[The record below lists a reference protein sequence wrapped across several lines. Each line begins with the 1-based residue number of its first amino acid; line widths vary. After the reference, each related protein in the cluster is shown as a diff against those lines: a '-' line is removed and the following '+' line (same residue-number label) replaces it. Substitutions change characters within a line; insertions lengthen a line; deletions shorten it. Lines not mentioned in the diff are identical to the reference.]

1 MDHNDLSKFKNL
13 FANSF
18 TTKNTNYHT
27 QNTNQLINKKHL
39 SSNPYVDIE
48 ILSQKSETSAK
59 K

>member
-1 MDHNDLSKFKNL
+1 LSKFKNL

-39 SSNPYVDIE
+39 NNNPYVDIE